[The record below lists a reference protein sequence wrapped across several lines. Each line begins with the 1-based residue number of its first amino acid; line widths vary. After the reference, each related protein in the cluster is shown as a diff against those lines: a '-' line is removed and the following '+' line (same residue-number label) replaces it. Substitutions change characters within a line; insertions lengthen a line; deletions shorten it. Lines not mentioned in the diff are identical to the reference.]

1 MYELR
6 GYITI
11 DIVNCLCGMPEWQM
25 IKASIEKQSL
35 VVDDQSTAC
44 VA

>member
-1 MYELR
+1 
-6 GYITI
+6 
-11 DIVNCLCGMPEWQM
+11 MPKWQL
-25 IKASIEKQSL
+25 IKASVEKQSL